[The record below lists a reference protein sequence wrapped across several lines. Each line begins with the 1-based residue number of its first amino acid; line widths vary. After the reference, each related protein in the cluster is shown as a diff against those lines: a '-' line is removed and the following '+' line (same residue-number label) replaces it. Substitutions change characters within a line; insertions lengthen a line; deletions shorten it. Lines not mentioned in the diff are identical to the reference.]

1 MDENKR
7 FVIEKRIAKT
17 MANLEKNNMQ
27 PFYAKTKE
35 DALKIVESLIPTG
48 QVVACGGSVTL
59 AECGIMDL
67 LRSGRYDFLDRAKPG
82 LTPQESKD
90 ILRKAFLQILIC
102 SVPMLSLK
110 MVSFTMWTEI
120 PTV

>member
-1 MDENKR
+1 MGNQKMDENKR

-35 DALKIVESLIPTG
+35 DALKIVDSLIPTG
-48 QVVACGGSVTL
+48 QVVTCGGSVTL

-90 ILRKAFLQILIC
+90 ILRKAFFC
-102 SVPMLSLK
+102 RHLSAQCQCYH
-110 MVSFTMWTEI
+110 
-120 PTV
+120 

>member
-1 MDENKR
+1 MGNQKMDENKR

-67 LRSGRYDFLDRAKPG
+67 LRSHVCNSALGFDTQKAAGFKWCHLQ
-82 LTPQESKD
+82 T
-90 ILRKAFLQILIC
+90 ILRDGMHFA
-102 SVPMLSLK
+102 VRAA
-110 MVSFTMWTEI
+110 E
-120 PTV
+120 

>member
-35 DALKIVESLIPTG
+35 DALKIVESLIP
-48 QVVACGGSVTL
+48 C
-59 AECGIMDL
+59 
-67 LRSGRYDFLDRAKPG
+67 
-82 LTPQESKD
+82 
-90 ILRKAFLQILIC
+90 LQA
-102 SVPMLSLK
+102 
-110 MVSFTMWTEI
+110 
-120 PTV
+120 

>member
-1 MDENKR
+1 MGNQKMDENKR

-48 QVVACGGSVTL
+48 QVVT
-59 AECGIMDL
+59 
-67 LRSGRYDFLDRAKPG
+67 
-82 LTPQESKD
+82 
-90 ILRKAFLQILIC
+90 
-102 SVPMLSLK
+102 
-110 MVSFTMWTEI
+110 SFYQY
-120 PTV
+120 